1 MTGLRRRVPA
11 YALAALVA
19 IVMPAGAADQPAGP
33 PVHRVAPADVPI
45 VAGMRVVL
53 AVNDATPPS
62 GKDEGIVQG
71 DYEMVVEISEVGDQ
85 QVTQT
90 AFIDGTDAGGIRRRG
105 SIPRVVS
112 AADLAGSHVQ
122 VFGFHSSDPQRV
134 SGTTSLGPSLKVT
147 RELRQAGET
156 AYSFLNFV
164 SRGMV
169 SGTLR
174 RSAASPVKFPVLLNG
189 KRVVLDAIHATGT
202 MSLGG
207 VSRPFETVILDHPR
221 YPLSLRI
228 AYGPRDATFPFAPD
242 FLREIVRID
251 LPAAQ
256 APIAETLAQACRVEV
271 PGLYFDF
278 NQATLKPES
287 APALRELAAVLQRL
301 PERRFSIEGHTDSIG
316 SDRYNDDLSA
326 RRAAAVKTA
335 LMRDFGVDAA
345 RLAAKGH
352 GERRPIETND
362 TLAGRARNR
371 RVELVC
377 AGGPEAPPSRSGA
390 ATGP

>member
-1 MTGLRRRVPA
+1 MTGLRRRVTA
-11 YALAALVA
+11 HVLAALVA
-19 IVMPAGAADQPAGP
+19 VVMPAGAADQPAGP
-33 PVHRVAPADVPI
+33 PVEPLAPADVPI

-53 AVNDATPPS
+53 AVSDATPAS

-71 DYEMVVEISEVGDQ
+71 DYEMVVEISAVGDQ

-90 AFIDGTDAGGIRRRG
+90 AFIDGTDARGVRRRG
-105 SIPRVVS
+105 NIRRVVS
-112 AADLAGSHVQ
+112 AADLTGSHVQ
-122 VFGFHSSDPQRV
+122 VFGFHSSDPERV
-134 SGTTSLGPSLKVT
+134 NGTTSLGPSLKVA

-169 SGTLR
+169 SGRLR
-174 RSAASPVKFPVLLNG
+174 RSPASPVRFPVLLNG
-189 KRVVLDAIHATGT
+189 KRVVLDGIHATGQ

-207 VSRPFETVILDHPR
+207 VTRPFETVILDHPR
-221 YPLSLRI
+221 YPLSLRL
-228 AYGPRDATFPFAPD
+228 AYGPRDGTIPFTPD
-242 FLREIVRID
+242 FLREIIRID
-251 LPAAQ
+251 LPS
-256 APIAETLAQACRVEV
+256 PPMSETLARDCRVEV

-287 APALRELAAVLQRL
+287 APALRELAATLRRL

-326 RRAAAVKTA
+326 RRAATVKAALVGEFAV
-335 LMRDFGVDAA
+335 DGA
-345 RLAAKGH
+345 RLSTKGH
-352 GERRPIETND
+352 GERKPIETND

-377 AGGPEAPPSRSGA
+377 TGG
-390 ATGP
+390 